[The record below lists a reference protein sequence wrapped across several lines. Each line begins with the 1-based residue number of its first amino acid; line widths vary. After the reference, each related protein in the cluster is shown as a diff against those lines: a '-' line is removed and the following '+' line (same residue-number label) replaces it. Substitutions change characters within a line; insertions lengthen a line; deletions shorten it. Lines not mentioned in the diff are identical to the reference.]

1 MQTTSQPR
9 AKAGGEVGPNGEFY
23 QGGKFIATQAD
34 TIKRAPMVHE
44 VSAEE
49 LQRRAEAN
57 ARQAQAVVQLSNWL
71 AERAALL
78 APVLAVLE
86 APALDQWKQPI
97 AGPESFAQSLGRQL
111 RASGSVSQKQAR
123 CIARIIHGRETAK
136 NTEQHQALIESLVI
150 EFQTKVL

>member
-9 AKAGGEVGPNGEFY
+9 AKAGGEFGPNGEFY

-57 ARQAQAVVQLSNWL
+57 AHHAQAVVQLSNWL
-71 AERAALL
+71 AERAALF

-86 APALDQWKQPI
+86 APALDQWQRPI
-97 AGPESFAQSLGRQL
+97 SGLETFTQSLGRQL
-111 RASGSVSQKQAR
+111 RASGSVSPKQAL

-136 NTEQHQALIESLVI
+136 NSEQREALIESLVI
-150 EFQTKVL
+150 EFQPKAL